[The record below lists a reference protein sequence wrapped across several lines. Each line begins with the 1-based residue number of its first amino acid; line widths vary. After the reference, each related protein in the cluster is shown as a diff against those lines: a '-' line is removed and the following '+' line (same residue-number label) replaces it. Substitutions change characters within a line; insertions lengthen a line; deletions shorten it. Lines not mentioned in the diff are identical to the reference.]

1 MATALGTPDDGEES
15 STPSEDEL
23 RGVCEHLLCSWVETF
38 SGVDS
43 INLGREDQSPDDVRF
58 SIVLAFAAHAYHV
71 TTAAADLMHAD
82 DYLSAIPLLRLG
94 YESALTAAWA
104 AHSEDAARALQ
115 NQYVETAQ
123 KLHGSVTKTG
133 WFDGLLPS
141 EVASELVDAASSAR
155 GEAASFANL
164 CLALAPHGEWL
175 YTMYRLLSA
184 YSHPSGTVLASFVPG
199 DVSDG
204 VTLNPETP
212 TDSRS
217 WWHAAATNLL
227 HAGQALDRLDPD
239 KRRNHVLSEAGDT
252 IGWTEPLRLTESAAK
267 KVVTARMGRRQQ
279 GSTPAVP

>member
-1 MATALGTPDDGEES
+1 MADTLETSDDGEES

-23 RGVCEHLLCSWVETF
+23 RGVCEDLLRSWVAAF
-38 SGVDS
+38 SGADS
-43 INLGREDQSPDDVRF
+43 VSLGREDQVPDDVRF

-71 TTAAADLMHAD
+71 TTAAADLMNAD

-94 YESALTAAWA
+94 YESALTSAWA

-123 KLHGSVTKTG
+123 KLHGSATKTG

-141 EVASELVDAASSAR
+141 EVASEVMDAASSAR
-155 GEAASFANL
+155 GEAANFANL
-164 CLALAPHGEWL
+164 CLALAPHGQWL

-204 VTLNPETP
+204 VTLNPEPPQDT
-212 TDSRS
+212 RS

-239 KRRNHVLSEAGDT
+239 KRRGHILFQAGDT
-252 IGWTEPLRLTESAAK
+252 IGWTEPLRLTEAAAQ
-267 KVVTARMGRRQQ
+267 KVAAARTGRRQP
-279 GSTPAVP
+279 GSTSVP